1 MFLLMRC
8 MMKKNLIIS
17 ALVLIS
23 MSTCAYGAEGYVF
36 SVNNKVNSSVQI
48 NTNAPSYDY
57 LKFYDID
64 AEMISARIKVFDN
77 DKEKN
82 FIKTLS
88 KYDRENYKYAK
99 KIEKLVQK

>member
-1 MFLLMRC
+1 
-8 MMKKNLIIS
+8 MKKNLIIS

-64 AEMISARIKVFDN
+64 AEMISAKLKVFDRK
-77 DKEKN
+77 KERLKN
-82 FIKTLS
+82 L
-88 KYDRENYKYAK
+88 YKK
-99 KIEKLVQK
+99 EDGMNFLLNTQIIFLLI

>member
-1 MFLLMRC
+1 
-8 MMKKNLIIS
+8 MKKNLIIS

-36 SVNNKVNSSVQI
+36 SVNNKVNSFVQI

-64 AEMISARIKVFDN
+64 AEMISAKLKVFDRK
-77 DKEKN
+77 KEKD

-88 KYDRENYKYAK
+88 K
-99 KIEKLVQK
+99 